1 MSEIVIDHPSGEA
14 SGLLTI
20 ENPSVLEA
28 QGWETGFWICG
39 DEQPVDKALGA
50 IGRKGGLLSR
60 DGWELCHV
68 PGAFATSKKKTEDC
82 EAMARR
88 GSWIYIFGSHFGTK
102 SGSLQSRRHFVARFD
117 ESKIQG
123 SLEKAEIPIEI
134 ARGGFR
140 LHRLINDAFQ
150 ASGLKLLEPG
160 EETRQS
166 IEQTIKKGKKK
177 GKRWA
182 RRIQEE
188 DYPVN
193 IEGATFRDSGA
204 LLLGLRY
211 PVTRDG
217 HPILVEIDDVD
228 KLFLSSS
235 LNPIIHHLWIL
246 ENLGSPEKPRG
257 IRGLELFEGQYHV
270 ITGTIDSTPEESVA
284 LHDHPEG
291 DRAPSRH
298 HRFTLP
304 EVRLWS
310 GVQAELV
317 DPLKEV
323 GKRVEGLSVDDDG
336 TFRYVIDDEKIRL
349 REGGRADRHPARKL

>member
-28 QGWETGFWICG
+28 HGWDTGFWICG
-39 DEQPVDKALGA
+39 DEAPVDEALGA
-50 IGRKGGLLSR
+50 LGRSGGLLSR
-60 DGWELCHV
+60 NGWEICHV

-88 GSWIYIFGSHFGTK
+88 GNWIYIFGSHFGTK
-102 SGSLQSRRHFVARFD
+102 AGPLESRRHFVARFD
-117 ESKIQG
+117 ESRIQG
-123 SLEKAEIPIEI
+123 SLDEAEIPIEI

-140 LHRLINDAFQ
+140 LHRLINDAFEAAGVELIEQ
-150 ASGLKLLEPG
+150 G
-160 EETRQS
+160 EEIRRCMK
-166 IEQTIKKGKKK
+166 QTLKRGKKK

-182 RRIQEE
+182 RRIQKD
-188 DYPVN
+188 DYPIN
-193 IEGATFRDSGA
+193 IEGATFRDNGA

-217 HPILVEIDDVD
+217 HPILVELDDVD
-228 KLFLSSS
+228 KLFRSSS
-235 LNPIIHHLWIL
+235 LNPIVRHFWIL
-246 ENLGSPEKPRG
+246 ENLGSPKKPRG
-257 IRGLELFEGQYHV
+257 LRGLELFKGRYHA
-270 ITGTIDSTPEESVA
+270 ITGTIDSTPEESAA

-291 DRAPSRH
+291 DRARSKH

-310 GVQAELV
+310 GVRAKLV
-317 DPLKEV
+317 DPLKDE

-336 TFRYVIDDEKIRL
+336 RFRYVIDDEKIRL
-349 REGGRADRHPARKL
+349 REGGRA